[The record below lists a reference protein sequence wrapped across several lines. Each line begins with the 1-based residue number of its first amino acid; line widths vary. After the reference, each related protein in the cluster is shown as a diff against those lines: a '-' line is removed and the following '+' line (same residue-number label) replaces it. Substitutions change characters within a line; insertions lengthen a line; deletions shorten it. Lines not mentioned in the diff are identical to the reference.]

1 MLRKLLLVL
10 SAAAMLTFG
19 AAPAFAQPNQTAE
32 AQASNQ
38 STQTGNPTYSC
49 EASGPGFAAAAS
61 GLTKKEAQDF
71 EESHKAPG
79 VSVNCKKD

>member
-1 MLRKLLLVL
+1 LLLVL

-19 AAPAFAQPNQTAE
+19 AAPAFAQDQTAT
-32 AQASNQ
+32 ATSSNGDT
-38 STQTGNPTYSC
+38 TQTGNPTYSC

-79 VSVNCKKD
+79 VSVKCKKD

>member
-1 MLRKLLLVL
+1 LLRKLLLVL

-19 AAPAFAQPNQTAE
+19 AAPAFAQQTAE
-32 AQASNQ
+32 ATASNE